1 MDNVSVYSDVYKT
14 TYEVLSSDGMINIL
28 DSIYKLYNINLTEEE
43 VFNIQKECGFELKLF
58 FTVRSGSFAEFKFE
72 DDKKVVIDLDS
83 FNTNFYNIEPEK
95 ESYYYN
101 MVLDCSTVTLPIIE
115 KYTDLR
121 NKYYDMLIEGLE
133 EHKYAIE
140 VYNDIDMI
148 YSTIMFNLRLLNVIP
163 DTVVDNIKQY
173 LLRFVAVQDVI
184 NTVDE
189 DYYFNYN
196 ISAIQTTGELDK
208 EKVKKI
214 NKVLNISKEE

>member
-1 MDNVSVYSDVYKT
+1 
-14 TYEVLSSDGMINIL
+14 
-28 DSIYKLYNINLTEEE
+28 
-43 VFNIQKECGFELKLF
+43 
-58 FTVRSGSFAEFKFE
+58 
-72 DDKKVVIDLDS
+72 
-83 FNTNFYNIEPEK
+83 
-95 ESYYYN
+95 